1 MYESRYNIDFAG
13 VLLEEE
19 QTYTGRRTVWV
30 NTQETLQYSIRII
43 SITPEN
49 FPRQIETV
57 TGYGDSLSRYGFE
70 DDLSLSKVERSNAA
84 IKFLSQFIIFFTID
98 KKSSATSYGVQE
110 FHKAKNIRL
119 VKKSEAYRQNI
130 SLIPIPIFSEIE
142 DMNKSTFE
150 HKLLNRK
157 YVGDN
162 TQISREDDDT
172 PTLILWSETPSN
184 HTLYGLFSKHDYARG
199 GFKFFADNNSPKKMS
214 LDIDIYIESYQ
225 NDQVLFMNSA
235 TYYELQQKLENAGEV
250 LDSSI
255 DGDEELFEEQHTDEP
270 ENTVVSKEKEFMET
284 FKRKCIEIGLF
295 YSEKDLYNFHA
306 AMKTGG
312 LVILSGMS
320 GTGKTKLVQCYMDA
334 LGLQSDQRLFVPV
347 RPSWQDDTDLLGYL
361 DTIHNIYQPGDSGL
375 INFLIEAEKSFS
387 TALHIVC
394 FDEMNLARVEHYFSQ
409 FLSVLELEENK
420 RFLPLYNEDAVSRTY
435 NSNFFGPKVKIGPN
449 VVFVGTVN
457 LDESTYHFSD
467 KVLDR
472 ANVITLNMVSYLEVI
487 ESANATDYEAPKNT
501 EKREPIPYDDYK
513 EFRKKEKKLSL
524 TKEEASFLWELHKEF
539 QTCNRN
545 LGIGWRI
552 VKQIS
557 SFLINLTADAP
568 LSRQEGFDIQVVQ
581 RILTK
586 IRGSE
591 EQFTELIGRY
601 NSETKEVD
609 NSRFLT
615 LIEEF
620 LPQNSNE
627 SQSYNM
633 IRTKEVIREKAKELR
648 LYGHTV

>member
-1 MYESRYNIDFAG
+1 MYGSKYDIDFAG
-13 VLLEEE
+13 VLLEEG

-30 NTQETLQYSIRII
+30 NTQESVQYHIRII

-57 TGYGDSLSRYGFE
+57 TGYGDSLTRYGFE
-70 DDLSLSKVERSNAA
+70 DDLSLSRVERANAA
-84 IKFLSQFIIFFTID
+84 REFLSQYILFFTID
-98 KKSSATSYGVQE
+98 KKSSATSSGVQE
-110 FHKAKNIRL
+110 FHKARNIRL
-119 VKKSEAYRQNI
+119 VKKSDAYREDI
-130 SLIPIPIFSEIE
+130 SLIPIPIYSEIE

-150 HKLLNRK
+150 HRLLNSK
-157 YVGDN
+157 YVGEN

-172 PTLILWSETPSN
+172 PTMILWSESTTN

-199 GFKFFADNNSPKKMS
+199 GFKFFADHNQPKNMT
-214 LDIDIYIESYQ
+214 LDMDIFYESYQ
-225 NDQVLFMNSA
+225 NEQVLFMDSVI
-235 TYYELQQKLENAGEV
+235 YSELQQQLEEGGEV
-250 LDSSI
+250 LNSTME
-255 DGDEELFEEQHTDEP
+255 GEGEQVEEQPVEETEG
-270 ENTVVSKEKEFMET
+270 TKEYEFMVT
-284 FKRKCIEIGLF
+284 FKRKCVESGLF

-306 AMKTGG
+306 SMKTGG

-320 GTGKTKLVQCYMDA
+320 GTGKTKLVQCYMDS

-361 DTIHNIYQPGDSGL
+361 DTMHNIYQPGDSGL
-375 INFLIEAEKSFS
+375 VNFLIEAEKSFS

-472 ANVITLNMVSYLEVI
+472 ANVITLNMIPYLEAM
-487 ESANATDYEAPKNT
+487 ESDDTATHDGPKNT
-501 EKREPIPYDDYK
+501 EKRDPLSYDVYRD
-513 EFRKKEKKLSL
+513 FRKKERKISL
-524 TKEEASFLWELHKEF
+524 TEEEASFLWELHKEL
-539 QTCNRN
+539 QACSRN

-552 VKQIS
+552 VRQIS
-557 SFLINLTADAP
+557 LFLLNLPAEAP

-591 EQFTELIGRY
+591 EQFTELLGRY
-601 NSETKEVD
+601 NSETKEVE
-609 NSRFLT
+609 NSRFFQ

-620 LPQNSNE
+620 LPQDSVQSNSY
-627 SQSYNM
+627 SM
-633 IRTKEVIREKAKELR
+633 VRTREAIREKAKELR